1 MAERTRVIIADD
13 EALIRMDLREML
25 THLGYLVVG
34 EVADGRSAINQSREL
49 RPDIVIM
56 DIKMPDMDGIEAAK
70 VLTEEKVAPVVLLS
84 AYSQR
89 ELVDRAREAGVTA
102 YLVKPYREEDLT
114 PAIEVALARFREFQE
129 LEKQVTDL
137 QQALE
142 TRKLVDRAKGILMD
156 KQGLTEEKVAPVVLL
171 SAYSQRELVDRARE
185 AGVTA
190 YLVKPYR
197 EEDLTPAIEVA
208 LARFREFQELEKQVT
223 DLQQALE
230 TRKLVDRAKG
240 ILMDKQG
247 LTEAEAFRK
256 IQKMSMDNR
265 KPMKDVAEAIILAHQ
280 VGAG

>member
-1 MAERTRVIIADD
+1 MERTRVIIADD
-13 EALIRMDLREML
+13 ESLIRMDLREML
-25 THLGYLVVG
+25 TNLGYLVVG
-34 EVADGRSAINQSREL
+34 EVADGRSAVNQAREL

-70 VLTEEKVAPVVLLS
+70 VLTEERISPVVLLS

-89 ELVDRAREAGVTA
+89 DLVDRAREAGVTA

-129 LEKQVTDL
+129 LQKQVIDL
-137 QQALE
+137 QTALE

-156 KQGLTEEKVAPVVLL
+156 KQGL
-171 SAYSQRELVDRARE
+171 SE
-185 AGVTA
+185 A
-190 YLVKPYR
+190 
-197 EEDLTPAIEVA
+197 D
-208 LARFREFQELEKQVT
+208 
-223 DLQQALE
+223 
-230 TRKLVDRAKG
+230 
-240 ILMDKQG
+240 
-247 LTEAEAFRK
+247 AFRK

>member
-1 MAERTRVIIADD
+1 MDKTRVIIADD
-13 EALIRMDLREML
+13 ESLIRMDLREML
-25 THLGYLVVG
+25 TNLGYLVVG
-34 EVADGRSAINQSREL
+34 EVADGRSAVNQAREL

-70 VLTEEKVAPVVLLS
+70 ILTEERIAPVVLLS

-129 LEKQVTDL
+129 VQQQVTDL

-156 KQGLTEEKVAPVVLL
+156 KQGLN
-171 SAYSQRELVDRARE
+171 
-185 AGVTA
+185 
-190 YLVKPYR
+190 
-197 EEDLTPAIEVA
+197 
-208 LARFREFQELEKQVT
+208 
-223 DLQQALE
+223 
-230 TRKLVDRAKG
+230 
-240 ILMDKQG
+240 
-247 LTEAEAFRK
+247 EAEAFRK

-265 KPMKDVAEAIILAHQ
+265 KPMRDVAEAIILAHQ